1 MDMLRGAEI
10 AEADL
15 TDWRK
20 LAQGL
25 HARYV
30 VDDFGAGAGSFLN
43 LKTLPVDFVKIDGS
57 FMKNLGTDSVNRAMV
72 DAMVKLARTL
82 DFRVIAEAV
91 EDEAALEAARSMGV
105 DYIQGY
111 AIARPAPLPMAA

>member
-1 MDMLRGAEI
+1 MAANLEQARRFI
-10 AEADL
+10 
-15 TDWRK
+15 
-20 LAQGL
+20 QVL
-25 HARYV
+25 HGTGCQFAL
-30 VDDFGAGAGSFLN
+30 DDFGAGAGSFLN

>member
-1 MDMLRGAEI
+1 
-10 AEADL
+10 
-15 TDWRK
+15 
-20 LAQGL
+20 
-25 HARYV
+25 
-30 VDDFGAGAGSFLN
+30 
-43 LKTLPVDFVKIDGS
+43 
-57 FMKNLGTDSVNRAMV
+57 MKHLGTDSVNRAMV